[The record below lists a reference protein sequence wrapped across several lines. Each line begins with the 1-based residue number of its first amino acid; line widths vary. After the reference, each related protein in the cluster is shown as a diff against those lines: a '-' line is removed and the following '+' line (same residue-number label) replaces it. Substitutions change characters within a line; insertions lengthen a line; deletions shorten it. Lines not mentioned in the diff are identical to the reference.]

1 MPKKIKKLDWLAVQI
16 IDVLEDQ
23 GFDAPY
29 IDDIRETLSGRD
41 RFAVLLWC
49 NNLDTGNTEA
59 LAKRLNVSSEELSV
73 TVKTL
78 QRL

>member
-1 MPKKIKKLDWLAVQI
+1 MTKKLKRLDWLAVRI
-16 IDVLEDQ
+16 IDVLDEQ

-29 IDDIRETLSGRD
+29 IDDIKDTLAGRD

-49 NNLDTGNTEA
+49 NNLDASNAEA
-59 LAKRLNVSSEELSV
+59 LAKRLNVSHEELSV